1 MHVRIAKSSQLL
13 DICNH
18 NRTHMFASTA
28 LPSLQHAAKSQK
40 LQQCLVDEVFIYDK
54 YTHDALVHK
63 SMSVHTAAVLDAEKL
78 TNGYVRRELE
88 LRKPGGMQQL
98 PTPPQT
104 DQRARTRHHHMRT
117 TQTTRTSF
125 LTAAALTTTRL
136 TASQQERQGRA
147 PLAELLALRQLA

>member
-1 MHVRIAKSSQLL
+1 M
-13 DICNH
+13 

-63 SMSVHTAAVLDAEKL
+63 SMSVHTAAVLDAEEL
-78 TNGYVRRELE
+78 TNGDVRRELE
-88 LRKPGGMQQL
+88 LRKQGGMQQL

-104 DQRARTRHHHMRT
+104 DQRAR
-117 TQTTRTSF
+117 S
-125 LTAAALTTTRL
+125 AAPPHAHDADDEDELSDCSSSDNDEA